1 LFAQQASGVWTK
13 ERADKWS
20 EQWGWL
26 RGCNFLPSTA
36 VNTLEM
42 WQGDT
47 FDPETID
54 RELGFAESIGMN
66 CMRVFLHHLAWEQ
79 DKEGFKKRLKQY
91 LDIAD
96 KHHISTMV
104 VFFCDCFNATY
115 TAGKQPEPKPGVHNS
130 GWIRDPGDLLYQ
142 DPTLEAKLEVYVKD
156 IITTFKEDKR
166 IAIWDLYN
174 EPGNS
179 NYGEKSLPLLQN
191 VFIWART
198 INPSQP
204 LTAGV
209 WTGDIANKLN
219 KFLIANSDIISYHSY
234 SDDKGHQAMI
244 NSLKPFGRPLLCT
257 EYMAR
262 RSNSTFQNIMPILKK
277 EKIGAFNWGLVAGKT
292 NTIFKW
298 GEALPDVAEPPVWF
312 HDIFRKDGTPF
323 SQEEVDLIKTLTGKN

>member
-1 LFAQQASGVWTK
+1 MNKTRTFNFSVLRLLAVSILCVFAYPLCAQPANGVWTK
-13 ERADKWS
+13 EQAAAWS
-20 EQWGWL
+20 EQCGWL

-54 RELGFAESIGMN
+54 RELGFAEGIGMN

-79 DKEGFKKRLKQY
+79 DKEGFKKRLDTY
-91 LDIAD
+91 LAIAD
-96 KHHISTMV
+96 KHHITTMP

-142 DPTLEAKLEVYVKD
+142 DPTLEARLETYVKD

-166 IAIWDLYN
+166 IAIWDLFN
-174 EPGNS
+174 EPGN
-179 NYGEKSLPLLQN
+179 GGKSLPLLQN
-191 VFIWART
+191 VFTWART
-198 INPSQP
+198 VNPSQP

-209 WTGDIANKLN
+209 HDKNLVDLVKYQLE
-219 KFLIANSDIISYHSY
+219 NSDVITYHNY
-234 SDDKGHQAMI
+234 GALEHHQPAI
-244 NSLKPFGRPLLCT
+244 DSLKRLGRPMMCT

-262 RSNSTFQNIMPILKK
+262 SFNSTFQHIMPLLKADN
-277 EKIGAFNWGLVAGKT
+277 IGAINWGLVAGKT
-292 NTIFKW
+292 NTIFQW
-298 GEALPDVAEPPVWF
+298 G
-312 HDIFRKDGTPF
+312 
-323 SQEEVDLIKTLTGKN
+323 